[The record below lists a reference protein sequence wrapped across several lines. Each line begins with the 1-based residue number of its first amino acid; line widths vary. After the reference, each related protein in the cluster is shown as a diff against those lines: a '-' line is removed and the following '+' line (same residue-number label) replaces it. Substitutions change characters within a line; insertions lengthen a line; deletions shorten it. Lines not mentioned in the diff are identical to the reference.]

1 MWGREGRGGE
11 GQNIRIHPEVF
22 SFLTLCLSAWE
33 GAWDIPA
40 PCFSGFGPVLR
51 EIRLELNQVRHFISV
66 ALVNV
71 QVAGGYSSK
80 GGGRGLNKEAGGVQS
95 SSFSLAVPA
104 GVLLSIAGLPD

>member
-1 MWGREGRGGE
+1 M
-11 GQNIRIHPEVF
+11 
-22 SFLTLCLSAWE
+22 
-33 GAWDIPA
+33 
-40 PCFSGFGPVLR
+40 
-51 EIRLELNQVRHFISV
+51 

-95 SSFSLAVPA
+95 SSFSLAVHA

>member
-1 MWGREGRGGE
+1 MGKA
-11 GQNIRIHPEVF
+11 RISGYTRRFFH
-22 SFLTLCLSAWE
+22 SSLCVSQL
-33 GAWDIPA
+33 GKA
-40 PCFSGFGPVLR
+40 PGTFRLHAFSGFRPVLR

-66 ALVNV
+66 ALVKV